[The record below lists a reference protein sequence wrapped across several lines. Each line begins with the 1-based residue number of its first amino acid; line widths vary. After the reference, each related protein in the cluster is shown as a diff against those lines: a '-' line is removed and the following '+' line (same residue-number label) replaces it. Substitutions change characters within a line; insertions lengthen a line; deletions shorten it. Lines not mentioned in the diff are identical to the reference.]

1 MPENCSIPTFS
12 AYQGPTKPTP
22 SNPQI
27 IKKQHRCN
35 IMPSPT
41 EEMESVVSNLPER
54 KSIPSI
60 IPPIERKS
68 TPSIIPSTERK
79 SIPSIIPLSQIDS
92 LPSVIPLPTERKS
105 TPSIISPSQIDSL
118 PSIIPSTER
127 KSTPSILPPPQID
140 SLPSIIPPPT
150 ERKSTPSILP
160 ERKSTPSI
168 LPTKQST
175 PSILPSIIPPN
186 QPKQDLCSS
195 PLLAPPSFDPTPS
208 SLPSKPRALSSP
220 PTNHT
225 PSILP
230 PSLSHHESLSTSP
243 SQTTLLPP
251 PSSIIQPPPD
261 FSNPPL
267 LSPPL
272 DSNSPTVLTS
282 TSVSQ
287 TMSQRKKPTI
297 CRSSDKNLS
306 CSVSFISS
314 ILPDGYKTLKK
325 SGVDD
330 EKVRNSLHCPP
341 SIDYLQAPPM

>member
-1 MPENCSIPTFS
+1 MPP
-12 AYQGPTKPTP
+12 
-22 SNPQI
+22 
-27 IKKQHRCN
+27 
-35 IMPSPT
+35 
-41 EEMESVVSNLPER
+41 
-54 KSIPSI
+54 
-60 IPPIERKS
+60 
-68 TPSIIPSTERK
+68 
-79 SIPSIIPLSQIDS
+79 
-92 LPSVIPLPTERKS
+92 PTERKS
-105 TPSIISPSQIDSL
+105 T

-127 KSTPSILPPPQID
+127 KSTPSILPSPQID
-140 SLPSIIPPPT
+140 SLPSSIPPPT
-150 ERKSTPSILP
+150 ERKSTPSILPERKSTPSILP

-287 TMSQRKKPTI
+287 TVSQRKKPTI

>member
-68 TPSIIPSTERK
+68 TPSIIPSTEMK

-92 LPSVIPLPTERKS
+92 LPSVIPP
-105 TPSIISPSQIDSL
+105 P
-118 PSIIPSTER
+118 TER
-127 KSTPSILPPPQID
+127 KSTPSILP
-140 SLPSIIPPPT
+140 

-261 FSNPPL
+261 FSNSPL

-287 TMSQRKKPTI
+287 TVSQRKKPTI